1 MQSKMDPK
9 IRDFVEAQKYKPK
22 PKITVAEFMRSFKIG
37 ISFLQLLKAH
47 NHEIWRKCVCGNEED
62 LRKTFVCS
70 ECGTVLF
77 KPS

>member
-1 MQSKMDPK
+1 MDPK
-9 IRDFVEAQKYKPK
+9 FQDYIQTIKHKSL
-22 PKITVAEFMRSFKIG
+22 PKITEMDFMRSFNIG
-37 ISFLQLLKAH
+37 ISFVQLLKAH

-62 LRKTFVCS
+62 LRNTFVCS